1 MIYYDNLWN
10 QVIEKPPVEADE
22 FKVLS
27 GFVGPTP
34 IQALHNGVN
43 AKLKCTV
50 IFGLFKENRKAI
62 LHDEL
67 TKLNNE
73 NVQILYPN
81 LPAHSKCYVWLSNG
95 IPIRGLI
102 GSANFSA
109 NGLRIPYR
117 ESLIEVKDSDIKA
130 LNTYIELIRRTCR
143 VCTEVDRSELQ
154 ERKTRYLVGEDTDEF
169 EEGVAK
175 LSLIDRSGE
184 VPALS
189 GLNWGMSPTSHVN
202 IDDAYIPIRKEVI
215 KNHPE
220 LFPPRPI
227 FEGANTRGSLDE
239 VVELIWDDG
248 IAMQVKFEG
257 TQNLSDSNGDV
268 LKFPKQISS
277 FPIKAIMGR
286 YLRARIGVPSG
297 VVVTREDLERYGNTT
312 IQLSMISE
320 GVYSAS
326 FAPGVSRS

>member
-10 QVIEKPPVEADE
+10 QVIERPPIEADE
-22 FKVLS
+22 LKILS

-34 IQALHNGVN
+34 IQALHQGVN
-43 AKLKCTV
+43 SKLKCTV

-67 TKLNNE
+67 VRLNNG
-73 NVQILYPN
+73 NVRILYPN

-102 GSANFSA
+102 GSANFSS
-109 NGLRIPYR
+109 NGLRVPYR
-117 ESLIEVKDSDIKA
+117 ESLMEVKDSDMRA
-130 LNTYIELIRRTCR
+130 LNSYIDLIKHTCR

-154 ERKTRYLVGEDTDEF
+154 ERKARYTVGEDTEVF

-184 VPALS
+184 VPVLS
-189 GLNWGMSPTSHVN
+189 GINWGMSPTSHVN

-227 FEGANTRGSLDE
+227 ADGAQTRGSLDE

-257 TQNLSDSNGDV
+257 TQMISDLNGDV
-268 LKFPKQISS
+268 LKYPKQISS
-277 FPIKAIMGR
+277 FPVKAIMGR
-286 YLRARIGVPSG
+286 YLRNRIGVPSG
-297 VVVTREDLERYGNTT
+297 VVVTKEHLQRYGNSV
-312 IQLSMISE
+312 IQLSLISE
-320 GVYSAS
+320 GVYSAN
-326 FAPGVSRS
+326 FAPGGK